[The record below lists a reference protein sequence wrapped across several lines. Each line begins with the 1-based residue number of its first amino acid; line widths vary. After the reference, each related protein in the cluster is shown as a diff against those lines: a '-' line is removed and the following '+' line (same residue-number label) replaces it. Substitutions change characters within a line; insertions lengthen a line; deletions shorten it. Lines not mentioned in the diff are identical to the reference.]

1 MRQEVKDYIEE
12 GNAVEVTR
20 GIYATQDSMYR
31 NRLTE
36 KDLEQY
42 MIDEYGLSEIYKV
55 TIVWNDNGDV
65 SRDVLVK
72 IGAEEV
78 EDDDKIFYYF
88 TSLDEMNEN
97 ENEFKIIKSE
107 KYESRI

>member
-1 MRQEVKDYIEE
+1 MKREYIK
-12 GNAVEVTR
+12 
-20 GIYATQDSMYR
+20 
-31 NRLTE
+31 

-65 SRDVLVK
+65 LRDVLVK
-72 IGAEEV
+72 IGDEEV
-78 EDDDKIFYYF
+78 EDDDEIFYYF
-88 TSLDEMNEN
+88 TSLDEMNDN
-97 ENEFKIIKSE
+97 DNEFKIIKSE